1 MFCDNSPK
9 KPQADPPPVALLH
22 GASHN
27 ASANT
32 LRPPPRIP
40 YASHSPI
47 CPSAHCDSL
56 GTGQLSL
63 SRFIP
68 QDTLTYTATMIQ
80 QTVFLSCSILWP
92 CYLPRFS
99 AVCEC
104 YRLGHVLSLEFPFLF
119 IKPVNSSSSALS
131 LLLGPTLS
139 F

>member
-40 YASHSPI
+40 YSSHSPI
-47 CPSAHCDSL
+47 CPSAHRDSL
-56 GTGQLSL
+56 GTGQLSPLGSFPRIL
-63 SRFIP
+63 SRTQRPGFNRLCSSRVAFFGLV
-68 QDTLTYTATMIQ
+68 T
-80 QTVFLSCSILWP
+80 FLVS
-92 CYLPRFS
+92 R
-99 AVCEC
+99 
-104 YRLGHVLSLEFPFLF
+104 PF
-119 IKPVNSSSSALS
+119 VNVI
-131 LLLGPTLS
+131 GWVM